1 LIVVSNSWKIWLA
14 GMAVSL
20 GIFLVVY
27 FTVIKDANDTAD
39 QALQNATQQEQQL
52 LNNANEEL
60 DKASQDAQGA
70 AQGSLSD
77 AEKLTNCI
85 ADAGTDTGK
94 IADCQA
100 QFGG

>member
-1 LIVVSNSWKIWLA
+1 
-14 GMAVSL
+14 M
-20 GIFLVVY
+20 
-27 FTVIKDANDTAD
+27 IKDANDTAD
-39 QALQNATQQEQQL
+39 QALQNATRQEQQL
-52 LNNANEEL
+52 LSNANEEL

-77 AEKLTNCI
+77 AETLTDCI

-100 QFGG
+100 QFRG